1 MATDYTEKTSKF
13 GQLAPGSIS
22 KDQNS
27 VQAFALA
34 EDFLVKLGKDVDNI
48 NKDMSD
54 YRTDVYTSFEAKV
67 GTLSNNSSA
76 SDIVTVLTEIV
87 GKLKSLK

>member
-1 MATDYTEKTSKF
+1 
-13 GQLAPGSIS
+13 
-22 KDQNS
+22 
-27 VQAFALA
+27 
-34 EDFLVKLGKDVDNI
+34 
-48 NKDMSD
+48 MSD

-67 GTLSNNSSA
+67 GTLNNNSSA